1 MFGERLKELRLK
13 KKLKQS
19 ELGKEIGIS
28 ASTIGMYEQ
37 GRRFADQSTL
47 IKLAQ
52 YFNVTTDYLLGFSET
67 NYSVNA
73 TIAGLSPIREDEIIT
88 NESINE
94 TIKSKQKDVLI
105 NKLYSESQKLN
116 NNELEAIIN
125 IINIFNKSKEEDK

>member
-73 TIAGLSPIREDEIIT
+73 TIAGLSSIREDEIVT
-88 NESINE
+88 NKSINE

-105 NKLYSESQKLN
+105 KKLYSESQKLN

-125 IINIFNKSKEEDK
+125 IINIFNNKKEND

>member
-1 MFGERLKELRLK
+1 K

-52 YFNVTTDYLLGFSET
+52 YFNVTTDYLLGFSKT

-73 TIAGLSPIREDEIIT
+73 TIAGLSPIQEDEIIT

-105 NKLYSESQKLN
+105 KKLYSESQKLN

-125 IINIFNKSKEEDK
+125 IINIFNNKKEDD

>member
-19 ELGKEIGIS
+19 ELGTEIGIS

-73 TIAGLSPIREDEIIT
+73 TIAGLSSIREDEIIT

-105 NKLYSESQKLN
+105 KKLYSESQKLN

-125 IINIFNKSKEEDK
+125 IINIFNNKKEND

>member
-52 YFNVTTDYLLGFSET
+52 YFNVTTDYLLGFSKT

-73 TIAGLSPIREDEIIT
+73 TIAGLSPIQEDEIIT

-105 NKLYSESQKLN
+105 KKLYSESQKLN

-125 IINIFNKSKEEDK
+125 IINIFNNKKEDD

>member
-73 TIAGLSPIREDEIIT
+73 TIAGLSPIQEDEIIT

-125 IINIFNKSKEEDK
+125 IINIFNNKKKDD

>member
-105 NKLYSESQKLN
+105 KKLYSESQKLN

-125 IINIFNKSKEEDK
+125 IINIFNNKKEDD

>member
-73 TIAGLSPIREDEIIT
+73 TIAGLSSIREDEIIT

>member
-67 NYSVNA
+67 NYSVNS

-105 NKLYSESQKLN
+105 KKLYSESQKLN

-125 IINIFNKSKEEDK
+125 IINIFNNKKEDD

>member
-52 YFNVTTDYLLGFSET
+52 YFDVTTDYLLGFSET
-67 NYSVNA
+67 NYSVNS

-105 NKLYSESQKLN
+105 KKLYSESQKLN

-125 IINIFNKSKEEDK
+125 IINIFNNKKEDD